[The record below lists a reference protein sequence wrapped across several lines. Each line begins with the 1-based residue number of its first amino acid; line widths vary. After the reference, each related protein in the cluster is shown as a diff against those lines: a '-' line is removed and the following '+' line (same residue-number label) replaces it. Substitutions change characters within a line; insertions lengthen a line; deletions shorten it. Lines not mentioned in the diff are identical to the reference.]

1 MWKIGAGK
9 REGRRAFRR
18 NYFVC
23 FIASLVLLFV
33 VTGPMSVSQT
43 VNLNLDILKSI
54 AVHTQGTATADA
66 LNRFVESAEK
76 FKKSMSLGMDAKKGT
91 IGGAYRKLA
100 AANGVHG
107 LIATGINRTIA
118 GGKLD
123 PNAVLLVS
131 LLLLLLIYV
140 FVGGI
145 IEVGLARV
153 FLEARAAPD
162 TRLSRLFFIYRVGG
176 TKHVAFIIFLRTVF
190 LILWAFTI
198 VGFPLKYYSYRFVP
212 YLIAEDPDIGRKE
225 VFALSARL
233 THGHRMRMFLFD
245 LSFVPWKLLSIVT
258 LGLLDYVWVNPY
270 YHASKAEIYAAVRGD
285 ELALRALEYRKL
297 PAKFEGML
305 SHIGAKPHYS
315 LINLTLMF
323 LLFSF
328 IGWVFECSLW
338 IIEEGLLVNRGTMYG
353 PWIPIYGVGGLVI
366 ITVVNR
372 FYRKPLVCFFMV
384 IAVCAPVEYIGAWIL
399 WQARGLKYWDYS
411 DHFLNLQGRI
421 CLESMI
427 NFSIMGLIG
436 IYIIAPVFDLALN
449 RVPLRTRKA
458 LCVVLYTAFFT
469 DVVCANIWPRSGKGI
484 TR

>member
-1 MWKIGAGK
+1 MWKIGAVK

-23 FIASLVLLFV
+23 FVASLVLLFV

-43 VNLNLDILKSI
+43 VNLNLNILKSI
-54 AVHTQGTATADA
+54 AVHTQGSATADA
-66 LNRFVESAEK
+66 LNRFIGEAEK
-76 FKKSMSLGMDAKKGT
+76 FKKSTRLGMDATKGT
-91 IGGAYRKLA
+91 IGGAYHRLA

-107 LIATGINRTIA
+107 LIAAEINRSLA

-123 PNAVLLVS
+123 PNAVLVVG

-162 TRLSRLFFIYRVGG
+162 TRLSRLFFIYRTGG
-176 TKHVAFIIFLRTVF
+176 TRRVAFIIFLRTIR

-212 YLIAEDPDIGRKE
+212 YIIAEDPDAGHRE
-225 VFALSARL
+225 VFALSSRL
-233 THGHRMRMFLFD
+233 TYGHRMRMFLFD
-245 LSFVPWKLLSIVT
+245 LSFIPWKLLSIVT

-285 ELALRALEYRKL
+285 ELALRAGEYRRL
-297 PAKFEGML
+297 PEKFEGLL

-315 LINLTLMF
+315 LINLAFLF

-328 IGWVFECSLW
+328 IGWAFECSLW
-338 IIEEGLLVNRGTMYG
+338 IIEQGLLVNRGTMYG

-372 FYRKPLVCFFMV
+372 FYRKPLICFFMV
-384 IAVCAPVEYIGAWIL
+384 IVVCAPIEYIGAWIL
-399 WQARGLKYWDYS
+399 WQTRHLKYWDYS

-421 CLESMI
+421 CLESMV
-427 NFSIMGLIG
+427 NFAIMGLIG
-436 IYIIAPVFDLALN
+436 IYIAAPIFDSALN

-458 LCVVLYTAFFT
+458 ICAVLYTAFCI
-469 DVVCANIWPRSGKGI
+469 DAVCANVWPRSGKGI